1 MRWMKNQGLLKS
13 PKNKKGGIA
22 MKEIDALDKVIKF
35 VEMKLEACGSFKD
48 GPEGAALK
56 SVMEYALK
64 LREAK

>member
-1 MRWMKNQGLLKS
+1 MS
-13 PKNKKGGIA
+13 
-22 MKEIDALDKVIKF
+22 KEHEELDKIVKF
-35 VEMKLEACGSFKD
+35 MDVEIEACGSFKD

>member
-1 MRWMKNQGLLKS
+1 
-13 PKNKKGGIA
+13 
-22 MKEIDALDKVIKF
+22 MKEAEALDKVIKF

-64 LREAK
+64 LREAR